1 MNPQENLYR
10 GDKRYSWAIWS
21 LTQRAYQ
28 VGHLPLL
35 YALQLGTVDE
45 CSEQQKEE
53 RIKGLVF
60 EDKRSGVLAA
70 VAAGMNLVWVP
81 DSELLVLNHPG
92 ETYGANKILNHWRNG
107 ILPSRG
113 LDMFSV

>member
-1 MNPQENLYR
+1 MRDTATLI
-10 GDKRYSWAIWS
+10 KS
-21 LTQRAYQ
+21 LAR
-28 VGHLPLL
+28 LL
-35 YALQLGTVDE
+35 STEISITLTTGSNVSGFIYKTLGTVDE